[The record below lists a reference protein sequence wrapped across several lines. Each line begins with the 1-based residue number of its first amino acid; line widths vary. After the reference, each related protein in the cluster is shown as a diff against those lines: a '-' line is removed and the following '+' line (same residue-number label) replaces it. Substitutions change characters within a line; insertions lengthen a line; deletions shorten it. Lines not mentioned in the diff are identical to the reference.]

1 MSVHSVEALI
11 ACNTKLYPIEWYCL
25 GRSSYDAAPENPVR
39 TTLADPVVRLLL
51 LNCNLTRTQ
60 FETLLIDHFWRQFSD
75 QIAPLPR
82 KQAFRSGK
90 RRVSRGAF
98 NRTLVQARNNV
109 VRSIYTLFLLGYVGL
124 FDSPKLEPFIEVAD
138 QIRTFVETRSAS
150 STNASKET
158 MGLLAQS
165 LDDVLHQLASGKS
178 FVDRL

>member
-1 MSVHSVEALI
+1 
-11 ACNTKLYPIEWYCL
+11 
-25 GRSSYDAAPENPVR
+25 
-39 TTLADPVVRLLL
+39 
-51 LNCNLTRTQ
+51 
-60 FETLLIDHFWRQFSD
+60 
-75 QIAPLPR
+75 
-82 KQAFRSGK
+82 
-90 RRVSRGAF
+90 
-98 NRTLVQARNNV
+98 